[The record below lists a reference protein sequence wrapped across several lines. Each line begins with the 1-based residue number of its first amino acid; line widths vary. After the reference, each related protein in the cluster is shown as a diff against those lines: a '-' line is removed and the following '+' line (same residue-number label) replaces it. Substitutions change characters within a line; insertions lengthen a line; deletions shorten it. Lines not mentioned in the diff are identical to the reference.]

1 MANEGSLNIKP
12 VRILEWWHCP
22 VCGEVTYS
30 GLCGHIKE
38 REPFSGSMIRSMIHD
53 KVKPTKLIMRP
64 EVFETVI
71 KAADE
76 YSFGSLFYTEE
87 YLNKRQ
93 AVFKIS
99 KL

>member
-1 MANEGSLNIKP
+1 
-12 VRILEWWHCP
+12 
-22 VCGEVTYS
+22 
-30 GLCGHIKE
+30 
-38 REPFSGSMIRSMIHD
+38 MIRSMIHD